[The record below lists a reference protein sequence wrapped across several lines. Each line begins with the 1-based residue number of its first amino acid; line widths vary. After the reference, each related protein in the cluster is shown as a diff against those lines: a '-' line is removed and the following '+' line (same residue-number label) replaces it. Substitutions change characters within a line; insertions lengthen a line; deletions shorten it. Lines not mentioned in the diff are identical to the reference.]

1 MLTVWRLCLSVLIL
15 CSQRQRWKSQIAL
28 DVPNLFVL
36 LSQENHLAL
45 PWAVSRG
52 GSAHHNPI
60 QPSFLASNILELK
73 LITVRTNQGLWLH
86 LLGRRFQNACSCSL
100 VFFPHIISWQ
110 TLHWWSGKAYMTY
123 IYNNEKSFDT
133 KQEFSVWTSLTV
145 WSWERTCYSLFL
157 DVILSHS
164 VGKNRN
170 CCICHDWNFWYAPF
184 FPAVLI
190 F

>member
-60 QPSFLASNILELK
+60 QPSFLASDILELK
-73 LITVRTNQGLWLH
+73 LITVRTNQGLWLY

-100 VFFPHIISWQ
+100 VFFPHFISWQ

-133 KQEFSVWTSLTV
+133 KQELSVWTSLTV

-157 DVILSHS
+157 DVILSLS

-170 CCICHDWNFWYAPF
+170 CCICHD
-184 FPAVLI
+184 
-190 F
+190 